1 MPYTK
6 DNYPNTMKN
15 LNEEVRKKAIEILNK
30 LLEDKN
36 MDESIAIPTS
46 ISRAKDWAANR
57 SIDFNHTQAD
67 EKKHG
72 NDLYVMP
79 RENKWIIK
87 KEKSARASFTFSTKK
102 DAIDKAS
109 EMAQDSHVNVTIYG
123 TEGKIQDRKSFV
135 R

>member
-15 LNEEVRKKAIEILNK
+15 LNEEVRNKAIDILNR

-57 SIDFNHTQAD
+57 GIDFKKTETD
-67 EKKHG
+67 KKKHG

-79 RENKWIIK
+79 RENEWIIK
-87 KEKSARASFTFSTKK
+87 KEKSERASFTFSNKN
-102 DAIDKAS
+102 DAIDKAT
-109 EMAQDSHVNVTIYG
+109 EIAKDNNINVTIYSKD
-123 TEGKIQDRKSFV
+123 GKIQNRKSFV

>member
-6 DNYPNTMKN
+6 NNYPNTMKN
-15 LNEEVRKKAIEILNK
+15 LPEKVRQKAIEILNR

-57 SIDFNHTQAD
+57 GIDFKQTEAD
-67 EKKHG
+67 EKMHG

-79 RENKWIIK
+79 RENEWIIK

-102 DAIDKAS
+102 EAIDKAS
-109 EMAQDSHVNVTIYG
+109 EIAEDKHVNVTIYG
-123 TEGKIQDRKSFV
+123 TDGKIQNRKSFV

>member
-6 DNYPNTMKN
+6 NNYPNTMKN
-15 LNEEVRKKAIEILNK
+15 IPEKVREKAIEILNK

-57 SIDFNHTQAD
+57 EIDFKQTEAD
-67 EKKHG
+67 EKMHG

-79 RENKWIIK
+79 RKNSWIIK
-87 KEKSARASFTFSTKK
+87 KEKSARVSFTFSTKK

-109 EMAQDSHVNVTIYG
+109 EMAQDSNINVTIYD
-123 TEGKIQDRKSFV
+123 TDGKIQTRKSFV
-135 R
+135 K

>member
-6 DNYPNTMKN
+6 DDYPNTMKN
-15 LNEEVRKKAIEILNK
+15 LPEKIREKAIEILNR

-46 ISRAKDWAANR
+46 ISRAKDWSANKG
-57 SIDFNHTQAD
+57 INFKQPEAD
-67 EKKHG
+67 EKMHG
-72 NDLYVMP
+72 NDLYVLP

-87 KEKSARASFTFSTKK
+87 KEKSERASFTFSTKK
-102 DAIDKAS
+102 DATDKAFK
-109 EMAQDSHVNVTIYG
+109 MAKDNNVNVTIYG
-123 TEGKIQDRKSFV
+123 MDGKIQNRKSFV